1 MELITSG
8 KEVSY
13 LFEGDYLEKGGVSFS
28 YNNSIEADVNI
39 LNNKV
44 NGNFAK
50 NEQEVSDLLK
60 LNIKYLDFDTVVS
73 LDGAIGIVGE
83 PIYFNLDS
91 LFLKCHMVLERLIY
105 HLV

>member
-1 MELITSG
+1 MTPYFINNNAFLLREFQIQDDKKFLELITSG

-28 YNNSIEADVNI
+28 YNNSVEADVNI

-44 NGNFAK
+44 NGTFAK

-60 LNIKYLDFDTVVS
+60 LNIKNT
-73 LDGAIGIVGE
+73 
-83 PIYFNLDS
+83 
-91 LFLKCHMVLERLIY
+91 
-105 HLV
+105 